1 MIWKIDLIVSI
12 VELWAL
18 PVAIK
23 RASLGNF
30 YQKEKKKIV
39 VDEENLIQPETLIPK
54 FIVDKRPQ
62 SSNYPFFKT
71 PPRKLL
77 N

>member
-1 MIWKIDLIVSI
+1 MIWKIDLIVSV

-39 VDEENLIQPETLIPK
+39 VDRK
-54 FIVDKRPQ
+54 FNSTRN
-62 SSNYPFFKT
+62 SNSQVHS
-71 PPRKLL
+71 
-77 N
+77 